1 MPAMR
6 PRRLVKEALRHT
18 RYVVPSITGRTST
31 EPSPASGSL
40 RAQAGPRRGQ
50 GPASLSTIDIHRQIF
65 GPGRL
70 FHFYAC
76 NLTIAIIRAMARRAD
91 FGSGGSAMVKLAV
104 FCDGTWNGLR
114 MPNLTNVARLAR
126 SIKQKADDG
135 QPQIVFYD
143 EGVGVKSGVSRTND
157 WLESVLGGAFGW
169 GLDRKIEQAYR
180 FIVLNYKPIEDE
192 IYIFGFSRGAYTARS
207 LCGLIRKCGILRPEC
222 MAMIPEAVRLYRNRK
237 LHPAG
242 PECQEFRRLNAH
254 EEAVGDEDLTEAQ
267 RKVPRPNQKK
277 LVNIRYLGLWDTVGA
292 MGVPDRFLWLS
303 ALNRRYRFH
312 DTRASSLIE
321 NLRHAI
327 AADEDRRTFSATPF
341 SNIRALNLAAA
352 EKAKSVDVQ
361 GSWVAEN
368 DKRPYQEKWFP
379 GDHGAVGGGNSQLGL
394 SSAALLWV
402 AEGAEMAGLALN
414 RDDGSDL
421 SEAEAQRLATADW
434 RVGATLGT
442 TRSPWACDL
451 LGLIGGYRARAFT
464 ITQEEVHDSARER
477 WRRIRTYRPKVF
489 EPFTGRV
496 VIPPHRKVAWV
507 VGPLVR
513 LLIFAAV
520 VLATLI
526 TLYLIALLIKDLLC
540 LVPGSSAQKVADA
553 LTTLGHGA
561 AKLLQ
566 PCCAPAK
573 P

>member
-1 MPAMR
+1 
-6 PRRLVKEALRHT
+6 
-18 RYVVPSITGRTST
+18 
-31 EPSPASGSL
+31 
-40 RAQAGPRRGQ
+40 
-50 GPASLSTIDIHRQIF
+50 
-65 GPGRL
+65 
-70 FHFYAC
+70 
-76 NLTIAIIRAMARRAD
+76 
-91 FGSGGSAMVKLAV
+91 MVKLAV

-126 SIKQKADDG
+126 SIRQKADDG
-135 QPQIVFYD
+135 QSQIVFYD

-180 FIVLNYKPIEDE
+180 FIVLNYRERTDD

-222 MAMIPEAVRLYRNRK
+222 MAMIPKALRLYRDRK

-242 PECQEFRRLNAH
+242 PECQEFRRLYAH
-254 EEAVGDEDLTEAQ
+254 EEAVGDEDLTEAE
-267 RKVPRPNQKK
+267 RRVPRPRQKK
-277 LVNIRYLGLWDTVGA
+277 LVNIRYLGLWETVGA
-292 MGVPDRFLWLS
+292 LGVPDRFFWLS
-303 ALNRRYRFH
+303 ALNRRYHFH

-321 NLRHAI
+321 SLRHAM
-327 AADEDRRTFSATPF
+327 AADEDRRTFSAAPF

-352 EKAKSVDVQ
+352 EKAKTSLRSQ
-361 GSWVAEN
+361 GSWVAAE
-368 DKRPYQEKWFP
+368 DLRPYQQKWFP
-379 GDHGAVGGGNSQLGL
+379 GDHGAVGGGNPQFGL

-402 AEGAEMAGLALN
+402 AEGAETAGLALD
-414 RDDGSDL
+414 RDSCSDL
-421 SEAEAQRLATADW
+421 SIAEAQRLATADW
-434 RVGATLGT
+434 RVGKAPGT
-442 TRSPWACDL
+442 TRSPWACDW

-464 ITQEEVHDSARER
+464 ISQDEVHDSARER
-477 WRRIRTYRPKVF
+477 WRRIRSYRPKVF

-507 VGPLVR
+507 IGPPLR
-513 LLIFAAV
+513 LLIAAV
-520 VLATLI
+520 ATLAALV
-526 TLYLIALLIKDLLC
+526 TLYLTALLTRDLLC
-540 LVPGSSAQKVADA
+540 LVPGSSAHAAADA
-553 LTTLGHGA
+553 ITALGDNL